1 MENKRH
7 NNEKRTYVKPEA
19 ELLPLLM
26 SENIAASKNT
36 VDRFFD
42 DEFNGEDDVFA

>member
-26 SENIAASKNT
+26 NENIAASNT

-42 DEFNGEDDVFA
+42 DEFNGEDDVFD

>member
-26 SENIAASKNT
+26 NENIVVNPIPQNYGLISW
-36 VDRFFD
+36 
-42 DEFNGEDDVFA
+42 NGPGIRVS